1 MSGSPCCSRTRS
13 SRITSVPT
21 GWSSAAGLLLVRRP
35 NGDAHD
41 TVRHR
46 VATRTQ
52 HFGHALEAGDRA
64 FERGKLRDIAPEAV
78 TDVDDPILFEQLERL
93 SRGRPGHVE
102 PGRDLGLGRQLVA
115 RPEILALDE
124 GEDL

>member
-21 GWSSAAGLLLVRRP
+21 GWSSAVGLLLVRRP

-46 VATRTQ
+46 VATRL
-52 HFGHALEAGDRA
+52 HHLRHALEAGDRS
-64 FERGKLRDIAPEAV
+64 FERRELRDVAPEAV
-78 TDVDDPILFEQLERL
+78 TDVDDPVLFEQLERL
-93 SRGRPGHVE
+93 SCGRPGPAE
-102 PGRDLGLGRQLVA
+102 TRRNLGLGRQPVSYTHLRA
-115 RPEILALDE
+115 
-124 GEDL
+124 